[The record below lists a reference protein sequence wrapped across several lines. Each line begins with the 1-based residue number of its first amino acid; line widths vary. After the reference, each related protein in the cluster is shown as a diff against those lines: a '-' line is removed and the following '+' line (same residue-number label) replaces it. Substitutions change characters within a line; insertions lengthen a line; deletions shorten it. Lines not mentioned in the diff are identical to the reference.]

1 MSVFTGSAVA
11 IITPFT
17 ANGVNFDTYKK
28 LIDFQIENGTDA
40 ILTCG
45 TTGEPSTMS
54 EAEKQDTIKCAI
66 QSVGKR
72 VPVIAGTGGNC
83 TASVIAASKKAQE
96 LGADALLVVTPYYNK
111 CTQNGLVA
119 HFKAIADEVDLPMI
133 LYNVPPRTGLNILPA
148 TLNALAGY
156 KSIVAIKEASGDIA
170 QLTEMT
176 RLCLDRMD
184 FYSGE
189 DAIVVPLLALGGIG
203 VITVAGNVVPDM
215 MHNMVAE
222 YLNGNIAASRELQFK
237 VNPLVAALFCE
248 TNPIPVKAALN
259 LMGVCE
265 ATVRM
270 PLTPMEEGNLN
281 RLTKEMAALGLI

>member
-1 MSVFTGSAVA
+1 MRLFTGSGVA
-11 IITPFT
+11 LATPFT
-17 ANGVNFDTYKK
+17 QTGLDLPAFEK
-28 LIDFQIENGTDA
+28 LIEMQIAGGTDA
-40 ILTCG
+40 LIVNG
-45 TTGEPSTMS
+45 TTGEPPTMS
-54 EAEKQDTIKCAI
+54 AEEKLLTLQTALEVAK
-66 QSVGKR
+66 KR
-72 VPVIAGTGGNC
+72 VPVIAGTGSNS
-83 TASVIAASKKAQE
+83 TAHAILDSKKAKAA
-96 LGADALLVVTPYYNK
+96 GADGLLLVTPYYNK

-119 HFKAIADEVDLPMI
+119 HFKAIADDVDLPMI

-237 VNPLVAALFCE
+237 VNPLVTALFCE
-248 TNPIPVKAALN
+248 TSPIPVKAALH
-259 LMGVCE
+259 LMGICE